1 MFKTLLLLSNLTSRI
16 DDIEKKIEEIRHDLM
31 ILKIK
36 SKQEPDSLRDFTLG
50 E

>member
-16 DDIEKKIEEIRHDLM
+16 DDIEKKIEEIRYDLM